1 MCHSIPVKS
10 IENEKVLD
18 ILGDTCKSEPLKE
31 DASESEQA
39 QEANEPSLG
48 KKEEEEDTLAA
59 GTQSDEDLVDKD
71 SQSGPAEAENQEDD
85 AKLLVVAKG
94 EPSEQTVE
102 EDKPD
107 SDSLAVESRSGG
119 GGGGD
124 ESSKEAQ
131 TLEACSEETAE
142 SDTGPQVVSPEAEKM
157 EVKANV
163 EEEPSATR
171 ESSAQE
177 GGDQN
182 TRFVSLRFRP
192 DAVFFPL
199 ARWLFMKAKNVL

>member
-1 MCHSIPVKS
+1 M
-10 IENEKVLD
+10 LD

-31 DASESEQA
+31 EASEAEQA
-39 QEANEPSLG
+39 QEANEPFLG

-59 GTQSDEDLVDKD
+59 STKSDEDLVDKD
-71 SQSGPAEAENQEDD
+71 SQSGPAEAKNQEEDD
-85 AKLLVVAKG
+85 AKLLVVAQG

-119 GGGGD
+119 GGGGG

-142 SDTGPQVVSPEAEKM
+142 SDTGPQVVSPEAKKM

-182 TRFVSLRFRP
+182 TSSNEDAEAKSASKDEKGRFMATYLP
-192 DAVFFPL
+192 
-199 ARWLFMKAKNVL
+199 N